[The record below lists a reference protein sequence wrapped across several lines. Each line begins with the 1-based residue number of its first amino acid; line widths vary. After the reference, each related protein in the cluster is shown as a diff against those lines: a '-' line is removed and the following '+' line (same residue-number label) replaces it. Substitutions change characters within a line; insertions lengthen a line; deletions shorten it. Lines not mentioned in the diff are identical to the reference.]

1 VHYTRLQTQDDA
13 RALAAA
19 TTRSRVLDRI
29 DDDLVD
35 TILEMIRGAPVP
47 RAHCGAA
54 ERRRRRPRRA
64 RRDGVLASQRSYSLL
79 LQTSGDEPAEDSG
92 NVGWARSHW
101 PALEKFTVGFYAN
114 TTLSEAPAARVREAY
129 GGNHDR
135 LLSLK
140 RNTTRPIC
148 SG

>member
-1 VHYTRLQTQDDA
+1 
-13 RALAAA
+13 
-19 TTRSRVLDRI
+19 
-29 DDDLVD
+29 
-35 TILEMIRGAPVP
+35 VP
-47 RAHCGAA
+47 RFRERIAVPPKGAA
-54 ERRRRRPRRA
+54 VDRVA
-64 RRDGVLASQRSYSLL
+64 RDATAFWHRSAQYSLL